1 MNTEQYEKMLQEKE
15 LESLLQIT
23 DTLLENE
30 NITPLE
36 AIEIAN
42 KLLKGE

>member
-1 MNTEQYEKMLQEKE
+1 MNIEQYEKIVQEKE

>member
-1 MNTEQYEKMLQEKE
+1 MNIEQYEKMVQEKE